1 MTPSKPWA
9 RHVAAEQQRRQG
21 QAEQQAAFLRRATAW
36 FRWMRLTTLAVSVL
50 HWAVLSLAFKVV
62 WWHPVVAVVMAG
74 GAIMILPRLPYPIL
88 SGGLLG
94 GGYGFVM
101 ALLMFG
107 GVTNILTGL
116 PQVILLVCV
125 GFAAPVVVGML
136 LGYLVSQWDED
147 HLTQ

>member
-1 MTPSKPWA
+1 
-9 RHVAAEQQRRQG
+9 
-21 QAEQQAAFLRRATAW
+21 
-36 FRWMRLTTLAVSVL
+36 
-50 HWAVLSLAFKVV
+50 
-62 WWHPVVAVVMAG
+62 
-74 GAIMILPRLPYPIL
+74 MILPRLPYPIL